1 MNMNIALPYLYY
13 AFYIIR
19 KFIRDDRQVCG
30 DFIYTRVI
38 ISVIDISNGY
48 PVTDNKQTRK

>member
-13 AFYIIR
+13 AFILFENLYVTTSRCAAIS
-19 KFIRDDRQVCG
+19 
-30 DFIYTRVI
+30 IYTRVI

>member
-1 MNMNIALPYLYY
+1 MNIALPYLYY
-13 AFYIIR
+13 AFILFENLYVMTGR
-19 KFIRDDRQVCG
+19 CAATS
-30 DFIYTRVI
+30 IYTRVI